1 MNRDP
6 FQPNTRRYS
15 EEEYDKPP
23 RIVWTLVG
31 ELIGG
36 AVCLVV
42 IGFVM
47 WKVLL

>member
-6 FQPNTRRYS
+6 FQHNTRRYS

-31 ELIGG
+31 E
-36 AVCLVV
+36 V
-42 IGFVM
+42 IGFAICVAWIGYAI